1 VALFPKVR
9 TLLLAGLLAGC
20 LALAVS
26 LTAWAEPV
34 VATSYGEW
42 YFGVPTASGEPYDPY
57 DFTAAHPYLP
67 LGTELLVN
75 HDGRS
80 VVVRVNDRCSCEL
93 DLSLAAA

>member
-1 VALFPKVR
+1 M
-9 TLLLAGLLAGC
+9 
-20 LALAVS
+20 
-26 LTAWAEPV
+26 TAWAEPV